1 MSTTS
6 STATITVNGMTCGGC
21 ATKVS
26 AAVESVP
33 GITGADVDLA
43 ASTVTATVPR
53 SPLLATRPPD
63 PNQHLSINR
72 RIGRRRR
79 TPGSVGGFRSR
90 SWVSRV
96 ARLCELK

>member
-26 AAVESVP
+26 AAAESVP

-43 ASTVTATVPR
+43 ASTVTATGEDVDEAAVR
-53 SPLLATRPPD
+53 AAIASAGYAT
-63 PNQHLSINR
+63 
-72 RIGRRRR
+72 
-79 TPGSVGGFRSR
+79 
-90 SWVSRV
+90 
-96 ARLCELK
+96 A